1 MNKTI
6 RSTLKEYDKETRL
19 KVGSSEG
26 TSFWYMGT
34 VGDFLKNLKE
44 YNDAA
49 FRCAQ
54 NKKKRAETKLDQMI
68 KSWPTPESY
77 VRRQFTFCG
86 SNEVKFESYQAEL
99 KFWFDG
105 VTRKKKTLNNAT
117 KELISYIPL
126 GKRNVIEVFTQNPA
140 ADDEGL
146 VMNVEGYE
154 TGIYWLYSEAETLP
168 AIGFVSDNPEE
179 GKDVSSGQ
187 EATS

>member
-6 RSTLKEYDKETRL
+6 RSTLKKYDKETRL

-34 VGDFLKNLKE
+34 VGDFLKNLNK
-44 YNDAA
+44 YNDAT
-49 FRCAQ
+49 FRYAQ
-54 NKKKRAETKLDQMI
+54 NKKKRAEAKLDQMI

-77 VRRQFTFCG
+77 VRKQFTFG
-86 SNEVKFESYQAEL
+86 GNSEVKFESYQAEL

-117 KELISYIPL
+117 KELLSYVTL
-126 GKRNVIEVFTQNPA
+126 GRRTVIDVFMQNPA

-154 TGIYWLYSEAETLP
+154 TGIYWLYSEAEKLP
-168 AIGFVSDNPEE
+168 VIGFVSDKPEDNE
-179 GKDVSSGQ
+179 DDKQDVC
-187 EATS
+187 